1 MNGMT
6 QPFWQQKTWRLG
18 AVGFMFDA
26 LDVALLSFIMAAL
39 TIEWSLSPGEKALLG
54 SVNGIGMALGAFFA
68 GYLADRL
75 GRRRIF
81 LWTLLL
87 FTLGTALSALSWSLS
102 AMLIFRL
109 VIGLGLGGE
118 LPIAATY
125 ISETVRPEERGR
137 AVVMAESFWA
147 VGWLLAA
154 LIAYGVMPVFGEQGW
169 RMALLLGGLPAL
181 FALYARRRI
190 PESEAFLKQSAKNE
204 KISTVQLW
212 RKPFARH
219 TAVLWVLW
227 FTINFAYY
235 GMFLWLPSLMLARGF
250 SLIQSFGYVLLMTLA
265 QLPGYLT
272 AAWLIERIG
281 RRRVL
286 IFFLLGT
293 AASAYA
299 FGQATNLTMLL
310 SAGLLLNFFNLGAW
324 GALYAYTPELY
335 PARLAGRGAGSAAFI
350 GRIGAILAPLWTGW
364 ALSLGWTQGAL
375 FWSFVII
382 LLLGVFVLAL
392 FGLESK
398 GRLPLAWSSES

>member
-1 MNGMT
+1 ME

-18 AVGFMFDA
+18 ALGFMFDA

-54 SVNGIGMALGAFFA
+54 SINGFGMALGALLA
-68 GYLADRL
+68 GYGADRW

-87 FTLGTALSALSWSLS
+87 FTLGTALSALAWSFTV
-102 AMLIFRL
+102 MLLFRW

-147 VGWLLAA
+147 LGWLLAA
-154 LIAYGVMPVFGEQGW
+154 LIAYGVMPMFPEYGW
-169 RMALLLGGLPAL
+169 RIALLLGGLPAV
-181 FALYARRRI
+181 FALYVRRQL
-190 PESEAFLKQSAKNE
+190 PESRAFLRAIPQQKRV
-204 KISTVQLW
+204 STIELL
-212 RKPFARH
+212 RKPFMRH
-219 TAVLWVLW
+219 TVVLWVLW

-250 SLIQSFGYVLLMTLA
+250 TLIQSFGYVLLMTLA
-265 QLPGYLT
+265 QLPGYMT
-272 AAWLIERIG
+272 AAWLIERLG
-281 RRRVL
+281 RRNVL
-286 IFFLLGT
+286 MIFLLGT
-293 AASAYA
+293 AVSAYA
-299 FGQATNLTMLL
+299 FGQATHLWMLIA
-310 SAGLLLNFFNLGAW
+310 AGFFLNYFNLGAW

-335 PARLAGRGAGSAAFI
+335 PPRLAGRGAGTAAFV
-350 GRIGAILAPLWTGW
+350 GRIGAIIAPLWTGW
-364 ALSLGWTQGAL
+364 ILSIGWTQAAL
-375 FWSFVII
+375 FWTFVMV
-382 LLLGVFVLAL
+382 LFLGIFVLMW

-398 GRLPLAWSSES
+398 GRLPLTWSSES